1 MDTTSGVLA
10 HILHMLAEHQD
21 VQERLREEIRGAR
34 GANDGEDLSYEQL
47 SELPLLDAVCRET
60 LRSYVHF
67 LTDFGVCG
75 RSTSAR
81 KAPDRLHIR

>member
-60 LRSYVHF
+60 LRMWVVLLSQ
-67 LTDFGVCG
+67 LRQRC
-75 RSTSAR
+75 
-81 KAPDRLHIR
+81 